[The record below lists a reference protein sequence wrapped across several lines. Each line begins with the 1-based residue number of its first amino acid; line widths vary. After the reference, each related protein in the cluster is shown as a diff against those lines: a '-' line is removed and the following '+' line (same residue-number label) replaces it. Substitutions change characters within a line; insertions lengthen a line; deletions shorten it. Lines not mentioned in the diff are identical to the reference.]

1 MSNKLVEIDKILPSI
16 MPIFPVSPKP
26 LFPGIFMPIDLELD
40 DDLLKLKEPLEN
52 STYLCAL
59 LLKDLDKEFT
69 EDNLYDV
76 GVAIKILKRSFISS
90 NVVSM
95 LFYAVKRI
103 KVKRFLKDE
112 KGSLQ
117 AEVDFIEEDFDPND
131 PEIRAYQATIIDMVR
146 TLADQNHFFL
156 QRVKATVF
164 NADSPSKVADFTA
177 FVLDLNR
184 EEYQK
189 VLEIFDIKK
198 RMHKVI
204 ELLRN
209 QMQIAEIQQKI
220 HDQINEKIAN
230 QQREFFLREQLKAI
244 KKELGISGDERSFE
258 ISKFRKLLKEMKFEG
273 EILEKVEQEIE
284 KLEFMEPQSSEYAV
298 IRNWLDLVFSLPW
311 KKESKESIDLKK
323 AQAILEKDHYGL
335 DDVKKRILEF
345 LAVRKLN
352 KEIKGSI
359 ICLVGPPGVGKT
371 SLGKSIARAMNRKF
385 HRFSLGGMRDEAEI
399 KGHRKTY
406 VGAMPGRI
414 LSALKIVKT
423 KNPVIM
429 LDEIDKLGIS
439 YQGDPAAALLEVLDP
454 EQNFEFRDNYLEIPF
469 DLSHIFFIT
478 TANTLDTI
486 PRPLLDR
493 MEVIRLSGYIDEEKY
508 EIAKKYLVPKQL
520 KKHGL
525 KKDDIV
531 FGKEELLYLIN
542 NYARQAGVR
551 DLEKEIEK
559 ICRKVATKIAL
570 KENYNKKL
578 TEEDIRSYLG
588 VPKIRDD
595 ELIKITKH
603 GLSIGLAWTEL
614 GGATLVIESLNIPN
628 SKGFKLTGQLGD
640 VMKESANIALSYVR
654 SICAN
659 YGGDPKFFDDNE
671 IHIHIPEGA
680 TPKDGPSAGITLAT
694 SLLSLVIGKKIR
706 EKVAMTGELTL
717 TGRVLGIGGL
727 KEKIVAARRAQI
739 KEIILPKEN
748 EVDFEEIPSYLK
760 EGIKFHF
767 VEEVDEVFK
776 IVFPQDAFN
785 NQSQK

>member
-1 MSNKLVEIDKILPSI
+1 MSTKLVEVDKMLPEILPVF
-16 MPIFPVSPKP
+16 PISPKP
-26 LFPGIFMPIDLELD
+26 LFPGIFMPIDLELEEEM
-40 DDLLKLKEPLEN
+40 LKLKDPIEN
-52 STYLCAL
+52 GTYLCAL
-59 LLKDLDKEFT
+59 LLKDLDKDFNQS
-69 EDNLYDV
+69 NLYDV
-76 GVAIKILKRSFISS
+76 GVVIKILKKSFISP

-95 LFYAVKRI
+95 LLYALKRV
-103 KVKRFLKDE
+103 KVKRFLQDD
-112 KGSLQ
+112 KGLLQ
-117 AEVDFIEEDFDPND
+117 AEVEYIDEDYDPND

-146 TLADQNHFFL
+146 TLADQNHFFM
-156 QRVKATVF
+156 QRVKSTVF

-177 FVLDLNR
+177 FIIDLNR

-244 KKELGISGDERSFE
+244 KKELGISGDEKSYE
-258 ISKFRKLLKEMKFEG
+258 INKFRKMLKDLKFEG
-273 EILEKVEQEIE
+273 EVLEKVEQEIE
-284 KLEFMEPQSSEYAV
+284 KLEYMEPQSSEYAV

-311 KKESKESIDLKK
+311 RKESKESIDIQK
-323 AQAILEKDHYGL
+323 AKNILEKDHYGL

-352 KEIKGSI
+352 KDIKGSI
-359 ICLVGPPGVGKT
+359 ICLVGPPGCGKT

-385 HRFSLGGMRDEAEI
+385 FRFSLGGMRDEAEI

-414 LSALKIVKT
+414 LAALKVTKT

-469 DLSHIFFIT
+469 DLSNVFFIT

-493 MEVIRLSGYIDEEKY
+493 MEIIRLSGYIDEEKY
-508 EIAKKYLVPKQL
+508 EIARKYLLPKQL

-525 KKDDIV
+525 KKDQVIIEKDV
-531 FGKEELLYLIN
+531 LLYLIN

-559 ICRKVATKIAL
+559 ICRKIAAKIVL
-570 KENYNKKL
+570 GESYNKKL
-578 TEEDIRSYLG
+578 TYDDIKEYLG

-595 ELIKITKH
+595 ELIKITRN
-603 GLSIGLAWTEL
+603 GLAIGLAWTEL

-640 VMKESANIALSYVR
+640 VMKESANIAYSYVR
-654 SICAN
+654 SVCAN
-659 YGGDPKFFDDNE
+659 YGGDPKFFEDNE

-694 SLLSLVIGKKIR
+694 SLLSLTIGKKIR

-717 TGRVLGIGGL
+717 TGRVLPIGGL
-727 KEKIVAARRAQI
+727 KEKIVAARRAGI
-739 KEIILPKEN
+739 KEIILPEGN
-748 EVDFEEIPSYLK
+748 RVDFEEIPSYLK
-760 EGIKFHF
+760 DGIEFHF
-767 VEEVDEVFK
+767 VEVVDDVFNK
-776 IVFPQDAFN
+776 IFPNGSFKKD
-785 NQSQK
+785 